1 MTSLQGWLS
10 KPRATVRVDTAVRW
24 AGWID
29 LLRRPFA
36 GKQTDSR
43 PRIEVL
49 DRLSLGGKKSL
60 LLISIEGRRLL
71 IGVGEDAAPS
81 VSAFDAIRRV
91 GPSRGAGLRPRTLR
105 GKRMVRA

>member
-10 KPRATVRVDTAVRW
+10 KPRATVRVDTAISW
-24 AGWID
+24 AGWMS

-36 GKQTDSR
+36 SKQTDSR

-71 IGVGEDAAPS
+71 IGVGEDAVPS
-81 VSAFDAIRRV
+81 ISAFDAVRRV
-91 GPSRGAGLRPRTLR
+91 GPSRAAGLSPRTQR
-105 GKRMVRA
+105 GKRVVRG

>member
-1 MTSLQGWLS
+1 MTSLHGWLS
-10 KPRATVRVDTAVRW
+10 KPRAIVRVDTTVSWTAW
-24 AGWID
+24 MK

-36 GKQTDSR
+36 GRQADPR

-81 VSAFDAIRRV
+81 VSALDQIRRI
-91 GPSRGAGLRPRTLR
+91 GPSRAASMRPRTTR
-105 GKRMVRA
+105 GRRTVR

>member
-10 KPRATVRVDTAVRW
+10 KPRATVR
-24 AGWID
+24 ID
-29 LLRRPFA
+29 STVSWSAWMKLLRRPFA
-36 GKQTDSR
+36 SRQADPR

-81 VSAFDAIRRV
+81 VSALDEMRRV
-91 GPSRGAGLRPRTLR
+91 GPSRTASVRPRTIR
-105 GKRMVRA
+105 GRRTVR

>member
-1 MTSLQGWLS
+1 MN
-10 KPRATVRVDTAVRW
+10 
-24 AGWID
+24 
-29 LLRRPFA
+29 LLRRPFSGRQA
-36 GKQTDSR
+36 DPR

-81 VSAFDAIRRV
+81 VSAFDAVRRV
-91 GPSRGAGLRPRTLR
+91 GPLRAAGLRPRTLR
-105 GKRMVRA
+105 GKTMVRG